1 MYIYSYKSLMKSLF
15 ANIADLSR
23 KKATHLSRF
32 LNIAVYAIVNI
43 ASRPLLG

>member
-1 MYIYSYKSLMKSLF
+1 MKSLF

-23 KKATHLSRF
+23 KKASRLRRF